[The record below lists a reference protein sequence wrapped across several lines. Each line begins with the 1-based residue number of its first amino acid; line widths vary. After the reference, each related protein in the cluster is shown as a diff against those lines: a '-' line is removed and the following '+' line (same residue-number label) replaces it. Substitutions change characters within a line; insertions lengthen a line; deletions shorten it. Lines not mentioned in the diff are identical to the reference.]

1 MPGRCRSKFA
11 SGSIGQQGDLRRFSI
26 APREREP
33 GQITSDER
41 PICRCDLR
49 AGFGFVTTAV
59 GSSPL
64 RYQLMDSH
72 TRNDRAGNLAEVLM
86 VRKVYYLACPGHFAK
101 KPEYLL

>member
-41 PICRCDLR
+41 SICQCDLG
-49 AGFGFVTTAV
+49 AGFGLVTTAV
-59 GSSPL
+59 SSSTS
-64 RYQLMDSH
+64 RCQLMDSH
-72 TRNDRAGNLAEVLM
+72 TRNDLAGNLAEVLM
-86 VRKVYYLACPGHFAK
+86 VRKVDYLACPRHFAK
-101 KPEYLL
+101 